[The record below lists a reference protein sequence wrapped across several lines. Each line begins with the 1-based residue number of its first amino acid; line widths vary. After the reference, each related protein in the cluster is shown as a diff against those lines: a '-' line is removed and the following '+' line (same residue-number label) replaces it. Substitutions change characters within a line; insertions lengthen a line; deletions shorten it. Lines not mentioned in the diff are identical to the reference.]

1 MLKKLDRKEMEEIY
15 RTQMQSDFPPAELK
29 PWKRIKEMLE
39 EGIYFAYGMYEEEK
53 LLAYAFFVRAGKE
66 QLLLDYY
73 AVAEQARGMGIGSRC
88 MALFCGELQ
97 EQGGSIILIEVE
109 NPDCAGTD
117 EERKKRERRIHF
129 YEKNGAYLTG
139 LRSCLFGV
147 EYKIMYFPVRGK
159 KEEEELWK
167 ALEKIYHAMFPE
179 RYLGREVI
187 LYEML

>member
-109 NPDCAGTD
+109 NPDCAETD
-117 EERKKRERRIHF
+117 EERKSGK
-129 YEKNGAYLTG
+129 GAYIFTKKTG
-139 LRSCLFGV
+139 RISQGFVPVCLG
-147 EYKIMYFPVRGK
+147 
-159 KEEEELWK
+159 
-167 ALEKIYHAMFPE
+167 
-179 RYLGREVI
+179 
-187 LYEML
+187 